1 MKRLSFLAV
10 ALLSGA
16 ALLSSCKKEGGAGG
30 DKIIIGEYASM
41 TGQTATFGQSVH
53 NGAVLAIDELNQSG
67 GVLGKQIELQSE
79 DDQSKT
85 EDATAAVQKLINRN
99 KVMALLGEV
108 ASSRSKAGGPIA
120 QAAKIPMISPASTNE
135 DVTKIGDYIFRV
147 CFIDPFQG
155 NALAN
160 FSMKSLGAKRA
171 AVLTDVKQDYSM
183 GLATSFRETFRKNG
197 GDIVSEQ
204 SYSSGDKDF
213 RAALTSIRATN
224 PDVIFI
230 PGYYS
235 EVSLIVRQ
243 ARELGINVPL
253 LGGDGWDS
261 PELTKGAEKEFMNT
275 YFSNHFSTED
285 PDPAVQNFVK
295 KYHEKYHTDPDAMGA
310 LGYDAARI
318 LVDAFKRAGSTDPA
332 KLRDAIAST
341 KDFAGVTGKI
351 TINAERN
358 AEKPITILKIV
369 DGKYHFAQRIG
380 PGGETQT
387 EFKADTPAPAA
398 AAPAAAPA
406 EPAKKK

>member
-1 MKRLSFLAV
+1 MLAV
-10 ALLSGA
+10 LTAYTALT
-16 ALLSSCKKEGGAGG
+16 LSSCKKEGGAGG
-30 DKIIIGEYASM
+30 DKIVVGEFASM

-53 NGAVLAIDELNQSG
+53 SGTTLAIEEINQSG
-67 GVLGKQIELQSE
+67 GVLGKQIDLHSE

-85 EDATAAVQKLINRN
+85 EDATAAVQKLINRD
-99 KVMALLGEV
+99 KVVALLGEV

-120 QAAKIPMISPASTNE
+120 QQAKIPMISPASTNE

-155 NALAN
+155 NALAS
-160 FSMKSLGAKRA
+160 FGMKSLGAKRA
-171 AVLTDVKQDYSM
+171 AILEDVKQDYSI
-183 GLATSFRETFRKNG
+183 GLASSFRETFRKNSG
-197 GDIVSEQ
+197 EIVSEQ

-213 RAALTSIRATN
+213 RAALTSIRETN
-224 PDVIFI
+224 PDVIFV

-243 ARELGINVPL
+243 ARELGITVPM

-261 PELTKGAEKEFMNT
+261 PELTKGAEKVFMNT

-285 PDPAVQNFVK
+285 PDPAVQNFVTK
-295 KYHEKYHTDPDAMGA
+295 YKAKYHSDPDAMAA

-318 LVDAFKRAGSTDPA
+318 LADAFKRAGSTDPA
-332 KLRDAIAST
+332 KLRDAIAAT
-341 KDFAGVTGKI
+341 KDFDGVTGKI

-380 PGGETQT
+380 PNGETQT
-387 EFKADTPAPAA
+387 EFKAETPAT
-398 AAPAAAPA
+398 AP
-406 EPAKKK
+406 EKK